1 MIEMGVAYA
10 VNESDPMAVVD
21 RKPVVRC
28 KGLSLKKLEN
38 NLLIFERGI
47 GLPVISSFREARNI
61 EEELYNE
68 PSRKFSPALGQRR
81 DFVRFCRNNKSRSLP
96 TVV

>member
-1 MIEMGVAYA
+1 MIETGVAYA
-10 VNESDPMAVVD
+10 LNESDPMAVVD

-28 KGLSLKKLEN
+28 KSLGLKKLEN
-38 NLLIFERGI
+38 NFKLIFERDI
-47 GLPVISSFREARNI
+47 GLPVISSFRKARKI

-81 DFVRFCRNNKSRSLP
+81 VLSEQ
-96 TVV
+96 